1 MKFDRKSAVMYVTK
15 VVPTAIR
22 RPVPLAAVSST
33 AVLNAR
39 FEKAF
44 LEKEERVALVNSMMV
59 MEGEVKDAKA
69 FGLWFASAK
78 FRSSF
83 AF

>member
-1 MKFDRKSAVMYVTK
+1 MKFDRKSAVMYMQSGSDCHNE
-15 VVPTAIR
+15 ACS
-22 RPVPLAAVSST
+22 LGSESST

-59 MEGEVKDAKA
+59 MEGEVKQQKA